1 MPSFNMLSFF
11 ALWLSLASHALA
23 TTRHFNLEL
32 TWKVG
37 SPDGFEREM
46 IFINN
51 QYPGPALELTQGEW
65 AEITVVNKL
74 PFNTTIH
81 YHGTCSCPFTAYTT
95 YLTHIRH

>member
-11 ALWLSLASHALA
+11 AFWLSFATYALA

-51 QYPGPALELTQGEW
+51 QYPGPALELTQDEW
-65 AEITVVNKL
+65 AEVTVVNKL

-81 YHGTCSCPFTAYTT
+81 YHGTCSCLFAAHDNLSNT
-95 YLTHIRH
+95 